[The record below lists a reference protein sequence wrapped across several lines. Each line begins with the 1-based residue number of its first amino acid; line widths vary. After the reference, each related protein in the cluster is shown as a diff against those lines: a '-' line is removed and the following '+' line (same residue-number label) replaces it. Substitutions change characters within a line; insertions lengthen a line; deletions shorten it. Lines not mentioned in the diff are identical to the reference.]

1 MLKIPQILLYAYKL
15 PHHQL
20 PKKEILTL
28 INEIVEVNQSSLS
41 HYYIVN
47 ILLYL

>member
-15 PHHQL
+15 ARHQL

-28 INEIVEVNQSSLS
+28 IN
-41 HYYIVN
+41 
-47 ILLYL
+47 